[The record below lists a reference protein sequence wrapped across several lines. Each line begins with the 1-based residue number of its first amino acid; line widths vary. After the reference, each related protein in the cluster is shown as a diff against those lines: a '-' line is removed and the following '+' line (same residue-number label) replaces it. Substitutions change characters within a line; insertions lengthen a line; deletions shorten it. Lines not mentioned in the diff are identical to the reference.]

1 MQESYDRL
9 TEKSLL
15 FLTTV
20 LDKYDPDYI
29 LKVDDDVFVRPD
41 RVPIASLQWDALEA
55 GKGGGQARGGP
66 GSAWCVPGLGLCGFL
81 TGRRLPTTLLTSA
94 DYIGCMK
101 RGHVRSSPRL
111 RWYEPEH
118 ALLGDEYFTHAL
130 GTAYAV
136 RGSVARRLVSL
147 PAGAGLRHL
156 ANEDVSVGLWMMA
169 LNASF
174 FDDRRLC
181 SPACGETGVVIYDAD
196 LGPGLRDPGLALLE
210 LAGEPDCRSPP
221 PRSITDLPLVRP
233 RTFLKSPSDL
243 ADERRVL
250 RASKRR
256 LGSEADD
263 GIEETHAGGAHD
275 LHRQAP
281 AARQRVPQ
289 EQGPAEHG
297 SRRAEHPHSHHGIE
311 NRAAEGWSVE

>member
-1 MQESYDRL
+1 M
-9 TEKSLL
+9 
-15 FLTTV
+15 
-20 LDKYDPDYI
+20 
-29 LKVDDDVFVRPD
+29 
-41 RVPIASLQWDALEA
+41 
-55 GKGGGQARGGP
+55 
-66 GSAWCVPGLGLCGFL
+66 AWRVPGLRLRGVP
-81 TGRRLPTTLLTSA
+81 TGIPPTLLPPPA

-147 PAGAGLRHL
+147 PAGAGLRRL

-169 LNASF
+169 FNASF

-221 PRSITDLPLVRP
+221 PRSITDLALVRP

-243 ADERRVL
+243 AEERRVL

-263 GIEETHAGGAHD
+263 GIEDTHAGGAHD
-275 LHRQAP
+275 VHRQAT

-297 SRRAEHPHSHHGIE
+297 RRRAEHPHSDHGFQH
-311 NRAAEGWSVE
+311 RGAEGWSVQ

>member
-1 MQESYDRL
+1 
-9 TEKSLL
+9 
-15 FLTTV
+15 
-20 LDKYDPDYI
+20 
-29 LKVDDDVFVRPD
+29 
-41 RVPIASLQWDALEA
+41 
-55 GKGGGQARGGP
+55 
-66 GSAWCVPGLGLCGFL
+66 
-81 TGRRLPTTLLTSA
+81 
-94 DYIGCMK
+94 MK

-147 PAGAGLRHL
+147 PAGAGLRRL

-233 RTFLKSPSDL
+233 RTFFKSPSDL
-243 ADERRVL
+243 AQERRVL
-250 RASKRR
+250 KASKRR

-263 GIEETHAGGAHD
+263 GVEDARAGAAKA
-275 LHRQAP
+275 LRRQAT
-281 AARQRVPQ
+281 AARQRVPR
-289 EQGPAEHG
+289 EQGPAEH
-297 SRRAEHPHSHHGIE
+297 SSSRAERPLSDRRDEH
-311 NRAAEGWSVE
+311 RRAEGWSVQ